1 MSDGPKMLAALSTK
15 KAATDH
21 HKIGA
26 AFLFRPAEAW
36 QHRHA
41 HRIARRPVCR
51 HNILTP
57 MRQDKAR
64 SR

>member
-15 KAATDH
+15 KGRDRS

-26 AFLFRPAEAW
+26 AFLFWPHGVAGSFG
-36 QHRHA
+36 

-57 MRQDKAR
+57 MRQDK
-64 SR
+64 SRLR